1 MQRIRRESKDINTVK
16 DKNRLRTMLEEI
28 LSGRDSLNESENGD
42 GKGFSKDLVKASW
55 QVLRLSNYGKEGRTT
70 EADRNT

>member
-1 MQRIRRESKDINTVK
+1 MES
-16 DKNRLRTMLEEI
+16 RLRTMLEEI

-55 QVLRLSNYGKEGRTT
+55 QVLRLSNYGKREEQLRLI
-70 EADRNT
+70 EIHKA